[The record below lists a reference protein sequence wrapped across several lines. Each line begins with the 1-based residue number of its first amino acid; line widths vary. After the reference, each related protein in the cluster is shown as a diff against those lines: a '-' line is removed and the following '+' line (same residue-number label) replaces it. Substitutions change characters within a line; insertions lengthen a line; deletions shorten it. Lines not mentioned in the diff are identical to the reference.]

1 MAGVRRS
8 GTDRTKHHYDRMLAN
23 FIRSVQLTVKQLGP
37 ESRALFVTGNESADL
52 DSCASSILT
61 AYFYNQSLDIA
72 TATDFRPDAVIPLL
86 NIPRDDLNLRPEL
99 LYLLSQL
106 DVNANNLFCLDDLTN
121 LVSDG
126 TLVKSNCHAFL
137 VDFNRLTGSLADLID
152 NRVVGVLDH
161 HDDEGYYKSA
171 NPRIVQKTGSCS
183 SLVVNFW
190 NRQLS
195 GLPKDRGLLQLA
207 CAPLLV
213 DTANMTSKVEQPDL
227 DSFEVLK
234 SLGQE
239 FPFGSFFQTVQNHKK
254 NLEGMTGRDI
264 LRKDYKQWDNEGSST
279 KLRLGISSVQQSLDW
294 LVNEHKQFD
303 QDILNSAKERDVD
316 VYVVMTSFIK
326 DDKFSR
332 ELIIYPIATNT
343 KPLIDKFLIEAKEK
357 FQLEP
362 KKSLFNNPD
371 VMVFDQFDTKASR
384 KQVGPLLRQTL
395 HDVKLSN
402 I

>member
-1 MAGVRRS
+1 
-8 GTDRTKHHYDRMLAN
+8 
-23 FIRSVQLTVKQLGP
+23 
-37 ESRALFVTGNESADL
+37 VTGNESADL

-61 AYFYNQSLDIA
+61 AYFYHQSLDKA
-72 TATDFRPDAVIPLL
+72 PTNAFRPDAVIPLL
-86 NIPRDDLNLRPEL
+86 NIPREDLDLRPEL
-99 LYLLSQL
+99 LYLLSKL
-106 DVNANNLFCLDDLTN
+106 DVNASNLFCLDDLTK

-137 VDFNRLTGSLADLID
+137 VDFNRLTGTLADLID
-152 NRVVGVLDH
+152 DRVVGVLDH

-183 SLVVNFW
+183 SLVVNYW
-190 NRQLS
+190 NKQLS
-195 GLPKDRGLLQLA
+195 GLPTKDEGLLQLA

-213 DTANMTSKVEQPDL
+213 DTANLTSKVEKPDL
-227 DSFEVLK
+227 ESFELLK
-234 SLGQE
+234 KLSEE
-239 FPFGSFFQTVQNHKK
+239 FPYDSFFQTIQKHKK
-254 NLEGMTGRDI
+254 NLEGMSGRDI
-264 LRKDYKQWDNEGSST
+264 LRKDYKQWDNEGSTT

-294 LVNEHKQFD
+294 LLNEHKRFD
-303 QDILNSAKERDVD
+303 KDILSSARERDVD

-332 ELIIYPIATNT
+332 ELIIYPIANNT
-343 KPLIDKFLIEAKEK
+343 KQLIDEFLVEAKEK

-362 KKSLFNNPD
+362 KESRIINSD
-371 VMVFDQFDTKASR
+371 VMVFNQFDTKSSR

-395 HDVKLSN
+395 HGVKLSN